1 MSAVDVRNLLYR
13 YNGSPVLDGLS
24 FTVEPGEFFIVIGP
38 NGSGKTTLMRL
49 LAGVLS
55 TETGEISVLGRS
67 IRAYRRRTLARHLAY
82 VPQLPPE
89 PLPFTVREVVLMGRS
104 PYLGLLGVESDADL
118 AIADGA
124 MRFTGVDRLADRRL
138 SQISGGEQQRVLIAR
153 AVCQE
158 PDILLLDEP
167 TAFLDLAHQIQIM
180 DLLERL
186 KAESGATVVM
196 VSHDLNLAAM
206 YGDRLLLM
214 KTGRAAGVGSPDDVL
229 DCAALEDAYGCVLMV
244 DRSPLGTFPRV
255 TPVPKRLLSGV
266 DSESWLVDSENR

>member
-13 YNGSPVLDGLS
+13 YNGRAALDDLS
-24 FTVEPGEFFIVIGP
+24 VSVEPGEFFIVIGP

-49 LAGVLS
+49 LAGVLPA
-55 TETGEISVLGRS
+55 ETGEVSVLDRS
-67 IRAYRRRTLARHLAY
+67 IRSYRRRELARYMAY

-89 PLPFTVREVVLMGRS
+89 PPPFTVREVVLMGRS
-104 PYLGLLGVESDADL
+104 PYLGLLGVESEADL
-118 AIADGA
+118 AIAEGA
-124 MRFTGVDRLADRRL
+124 MRFTGVDHLADRRL

-186 KAESGATVVM
+186 KTESKTTVVM

-206 YGDRLLLM
+206 YGDRLLLL
-214 KTGRAAGVGSPDDVL
+214 KAGRAAGVGSPDDVL
-229 DCAALEDAYGCVLMV
+229 NYADLEDAYGCVLMV

-255 TPVPKRLLSGV
+255 TPVPKRLLGGV
-266 DSESWLVDSENR
+266 DSE

>member
-1 MSAVDVRNLLYR
+1 MSAVKVRDLSYR
-13 YNGSPVLDGLS
+13 YNGHPVLRGLGFS
-24 FTVEPGEFFIVIGP
+24 VALGDFFIVIGP

-55 TETGEISVLGRS
+55 AEAGEISVLDRS
-67 IRAYRRRTLARHLAY
+67 LRAYRRRELARHMAY

-89 PLPFTVREVVLMGRS
+89 PLPFSVREVVLMGRS
-104 PYLGLLGVESDADL
+104 PYLGLLGVESEADL
-118 AIADGA
+118 ATAEGA
-124 MRFTGVDRLADRRL
+124 MRFTGVAGLADRRL
-138 SQISGGEQQRVLIAR
+138 SQISGGEQQRALIAR

-158 PDILLLDEP
+158 PEILLLDEP

-186 KAESGATVVM
+186 KTESGAAVVM

-214 KTGRAAGVGSPDDVL
+214 KDGRAVGLGKPDEVL
-229 DCAALEDAYGCVLMV
+229 TYESLEDAYGCALLV
-244 DRSPLGTFPRV
+244 DRNPLGDFPRV
-255 TPVPKRLLSGV
+255 TPVPRRLRTVGSG
-266 DSESWLVDSENR
+266 